1 MRLYEMFMGPLEA
14 TKPWSTQGVE
24 GVHRFLNK
32 VWRMIIDTESGKVCQ
47 AVQDAQ
53 ADEETLRIL
62 HQTIKKV
69 SEDIESFAFNTAIS
83 QMMIFVNHLGR
94 RQIRPRSAVER
105 FLLVLSPFAP
115 HICEELWERLGY
127 KDGIAYQPWPKF
139 DAELTKEK
147 QVELAVQVLGKIK
160 DKITVSAD
168 ASEEEI
174 ERIAL
179 ASEKVQA
186 AIEGK
191 TVRKVIVI
199 KDRLVNIVTG

>member
-1 MRLYEMFMGPLEA
+1 
-14 TKPWSTQGVE
+14 
-24 GVHRFLNK
+24 
-32 VWRMIIDTESGKVCQ
+32 
-47 AVQDAQ
+47 
-53 ADEETLRIL
+53 
-62 HQTIKKV
+62 
-69 SEDIESFAFNTAIS
+69 
-83 QMMIFVNHLGR
+83 
-94 RQIRPRSAVER
+94 
-105 FLLVLSPFAP
+105 LLVPSPFAP
-115 HICEELWERLGY
+115 HICEELWERLGH
-127 KDGIAYQPWPKF
+127 KDGLAYQPWPKF

-147 QVELAVQVLGKIK
+147 QVELAVQVAGKIK
-160 DKITVSAD
+160 EKITVSAD